1 MAGRAQ
7 ELRAEADKKSKGGGG
22 LFARLFSGPSYD
34 EASELYVQAANQF
47 KLAKDWNAAAECLTE
62 AAFCAQKLG
71 SKSDEANNLVEA
83 GNCMK
88 RVSTAEA
95 VKKWEQ
101 AVDIFNSDG
110 AFGRSAKLLK
120 SSAELLEEN
129 LSDEASRKACAQMYA
144 KAADF
149 FEMDEYG
156 KSNLSACNIKV
167 AEFKARDGELY
178 EAAQIYEK
186 EGEKALGNTL
196 LQYGAKDHFL
206 KAGILHLAMGDSVT
220 VEVSVDRYRSMDPKF
235 AGSREGKLLDD
246 LAKAFKANDVDQF
259 IEKLG
264 EYDDVTPLD
273 AWKTEMLVKAKKHL
287 SGGGGADPFADIGG
301 AGSPTNAE
309 DIDLT

>member
-1 MAGRAQ
+1 MASRGQ

-22 LFARLFSGPSYD
+22 FFARLLSGPSYD

-47 KLAKDWNAAAECLTE
+47 KLAKDWQAAADCQSE

-71 SKSDEANNLVEA
+71 SKSDEANHLVEA

-120 SSAELLEEN
+120 SSAELLEE
-129 LSDEASRKACAQMYA
+129 SGEWKTCAEMYA
-144 KAADF
+144 KAAEF

-156 KSNLSACNIKV
+156 KSNLSACKIKV
-167 AEFKARDGELY
+167 AEYKARDGELY

-246 LAKAFKANDVDQF
+246 LSKAFKANDVDQF

-287 SGGGGADPFADIGG
+287 SGSSADPFTDIGG
-301 AGSPTNAE
+301 GPGSPQNAE